1 MNKNPDVEV
10 KLARYEVFHHDEDG
24 LFTDSTNDG
33 EFYKV
38 ADVDPLLESKDK
50 RIQELEDGLRHYSE
64 CRTDSCTCGDGWSHD
79 AARTLLSEEPTLDAL
94 SKTGGEG

>member
-50 RIQELEDGLRHYSE
+50 RIAALEEGLRNALGRLDIEHGPQFSPE
-64 CRTDSCTCGDGWSHD
+64 QAEGR
-79 AARTLLSEEPTLDAL
+79 ALLDAL
-94 SKTGGEG
+94 SKTGCDSQ